1 MTRVVIVT
9 RDGAEHA
16 VEADEDRT
24 LMETIRERGFAE
36 LRALC
41 GGCCSCAT
49 CHVYVDPAFA
59 ANLPA
64 MSEDEDGLLDGAQS
78 RRETSRLSCQ
88 IRMTGL
94 PDGLKVK
101 IAPEE

>member
-16 VEADEDRT
+16 VEADENRT
-24 LMETIRERGFAE
+24 LMETIRDRGFAE

-59 ANLPA
+59 QSLPT
-64 MSEDEDGLLDGAQS
+64 MSEDEDAQCQCAVRS
-78 RRETSRLSCQ
+78 PRSSVSCWSNRLAD
-88 IRMTGL
+88 RPRL
-94 PDGLKVK
+94 PITLY
-101 IAPEE
+101 AT

>member
-9 RDGAEHA
+9 RDGAEHV
-16 VEADEDRT
+16 VEADETRT

-59 ANLPA
+59 SSLPT
-64 MSEDEDGLLDGAQS
+64 MSADEDGLLDGADA
-78 RRETSRLSCQ
+78 RRGTSRLSCQ
-88 IRMTGL
+88 IRLTRQL
-94 PDGLKVK
+94 EGLKVT

>member
-16 VEADEDRT
+16 VEADENRT

-59 ANLPA
+59 PGLPA
-64 MSEDEDGLLDGAQS
+64 MSEDEDGLLDGAET

-88 IRMTGL
+88 IRMTRL
-94 PDGLKVK
+94 PEGLKVK